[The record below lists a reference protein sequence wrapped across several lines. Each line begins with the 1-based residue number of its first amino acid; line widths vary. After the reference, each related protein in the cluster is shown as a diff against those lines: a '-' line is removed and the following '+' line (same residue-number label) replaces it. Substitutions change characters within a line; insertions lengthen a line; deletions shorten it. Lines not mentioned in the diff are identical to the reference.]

1 MEDSVGEEER
11 REQGETMVKARQEDE
26 QVEGGR
32 GGEPGEEGGFL
43 SAMASKIGAAM
54 GGGINESSGDDG
66 GGTVNATAAPSG
78 GEEKKEED
86 GGHGGGG
93 IFQKFMSSSHA
104 PSPDSGGAETG
115 EERTKDAGGE
125 HGGILSSMAS
135 RIGMAMSGANGSG
148 DHHGA
153 DDDAKTSNGDA
164 VDHMKGEEKA
174 DEANGGGILSS
185 MASRIGIAM
194 SGANGH
200 GDHSTVG
207 DAKMSNGDAVDHV
220 KGEEKEKGDEANGGI
235 LSAMAFKIG
244 MSMPGANGDGNH
256 AGSGDDTKTSNGD
269 AAGAGGKVEE
279 KGTEANGGGLV
290 DQIMSNLPSEDQAP
304 EADEASLLIAIIE
317 D

>member
-11 REQGETMVKARQEDE
+11 REQGESMVKARQEDE
-26 QVEGGR
+26 QVEAGR
-32 GGEPGEEGGFL
+32 AGEPGEEGGFL

-54 GGGINESSGDDG
+54 GGGNESSGDDD
-66 GGTVNATAAPSG
+66 GGTVNATAASSG
-78 GEEKKEED
+78 GEEKKED

-93 IFQKFMSSSHA
+93 TFQKFMSSSHA
-104 PSPDSGGAETG
+104 HSPDSETEEVKG

-135 RIGMAMSGANGSG
+135 RIGMAMSSANGHG
-148 DHHGA
+148 DHPDG
-153 DDDAKTSNGDA
+153 AKTSTGDA
-164 VDHMKGEEKA
+164 VDHMKGEEKG

-185 MASRIGIAM
+185 MASRIGMAM

-200 GDHSTVG
+200 RDHNTVG
-207 DAKMSNGDAVDHV
+207 DAEMSNGDVVDNV
-220 KGEEKEKGDEANGGI
+220 KGEEKAKGDEANGGI
-235 LSAMAFKIG
+235 LSAMASKIG
-244 MSMPGANGDGNH
+244 MSMSGANGEGNH

-269 AAGAGGKVEE
+269 AAGGKVEE
-279 KGTEANGGGLV
+279 KGAEANGGGLV
-290 DQIMSNLPSEDQAP
+290 DHIMSNLPSEDQAP